1 MILQSPILKLVELHF
16 QLPYNELAKELYNL
30 GMFNPQMADQALLC
44 LEMMNFE
51 GREKIMEK
59 IKANAS
65 RLSGESAPVETAQ
78 PSGDESYRTRAY
90 RHTLPGRAT
99 LAEAARRLGK

>member
-1 MILQSPILKLVELHF
+1 
-16 QLPYNELAKELYNL
+16 
-30 GMFNPQMADQALLC
+30 
-44 LEMMNFE
+44 
-51 GREKIMEK
+51 MEK

-65 RLSGESAPVETAQ
+65 RLSGESVPVEAAEH
-78 PSGDESYRTRAY
+78 SGDESYMTRAY